1 MLSMPYLP
9 PEAIQ
14 EALAR
19 QRPQM
24 VATQHVLRP
33 RFQHPRLR
41 APAPGGFAAPG
52 EGLDGKSVA
61 VGAVIALGLGAAG
74 YMIKRALS

>member
-1 MLSMPYLP
+1 MPYLP

-19 QRPQM
+19 QRPQT
-24 VATQHVLRP
+24 VAQAQLPMP

-41 APAPGGFAAPG
+41 PAAGALAAPG
-52 EGLDGKSVA
+52 DGVDGKSVA
-61 VGAVIALGLGAAG
+61 IGMAIALGLGTAG
-74 YMIKRALS
+74 YLIKRAISKS